1 MNNYWLKSGVL
12 TLMQRT
18 ATVLFGFGT
27 FYVLVR
33 MLDKSEFGTW
43 SLFITVTTL
52 LETVRNGLVQNSM
65 VKFLANAQQ
74 EDRPR
79 IISASFAISGAL
91 TIACI
96 VLNISFAPYMSRL
109 WNSPELIQLFQLY
122 SIVYVISWILT
133 QIQFIDQAQLRFKT
147 LLISTVIRQGL
158 LFAFAMAAW
167 LVHHQVTLA
176 ELVYVQIIGVSL
188 ATVVGYLNL
197 RKHFVFPSSI
207 DMSWIRQLFHFGKYG
222 FGTSVS
228 SVIFNS
234 INQAMLGGMIS
245 TAATAA
251 YNIAVRITN
260 LVEIPTSSVAAI
272 VFPQSARRIET
283 EGQNAVKVLYEKSV
297 AAILAILAPG
307 LLLIAFF
314 SEFVVDFVAGEQ
326 YAESVPILKVTLF
339 NCILIPFGRQ
349 FGTMLDSIGKPHITF
364 KNVLLSATINI
375 VLNFI
380 FIRQFGIMGAAYATL
395 LASLIGFVI
404 SQLILRRE
412 LHVSLIA
419 TLKYTLEFYTTFYSK
434 YVARQQQKT

>member
-1 MNNYWLKSGVL
+1 MNNYWLKSGIL
-12 TLMQRT
+12 TLLQRT

-43 SLFITVTTL
+43 SLFIAVTTL

-65 VKFLANAQQ
+65 VKFLANAQE

-79 IISASFAISGAL
+79 IISASFVISGGL

-96 VLNISFAPYMSRL
+96 ILNISFAPYLSRL
-109 WNSPELIQLFQLY
+109 WDSPELVQLFQLY
-122 SIVYVISWILT
+122 SVVYIISWLLT

-147 LLISTVIRQGL
+147 LLISTIIRQGL
-158 LFAFAMAAW
+158 LFFFTAVCW
-167 LVHHQVTLA
+167 LVHRQVNLA
-176 ELVYVQIIGVSL
+176 ELVYVQITGVTL

-197 RKHFVFPSSI
+197 RKHFVFPRSI
-207 DMSWIRQLFHFGKYG
+207 DTTWLRPLFHFGKYG

-307 LLLIAFF
+307 LLLIAIF

-364 KNVLLSATINI
+364 RNVLFSASVNI
-375 VLNFI
+375 VLNFF
-380 FIRQFGIMGAAYATL
+380 FIREMGVMGAAYATL
-395 LASLIGFVI
+395 LASLIGFAV
-404 SQLILRRE
+404 SQYVLRRE
-412 LHVSLIA
+412 LHVSIMA
-419 TLKYTLEFYTTFYSK
+419 TLKYTLEFYTTFYRK
-434 YVARQQQKT
+434 YVARQQQST